1 MFAYSHQTFCD
12 DNGFVLTTITAPG
25 NVHDSMMSFFEAYNV
40 LSEKYKDEIKNI
52 CLDAGYNNSAICK
65 IIIDNNQKIIVPY
78 HRPMTKKGYFKKYEY
93 IYDEQENIYICPM
106 GCAEV

>member
-25 NVHDSMMSFFEAYNV
+25 NVHDSVSFFEAYNV

-65 IIIDNNQKIIVPY
+65 IIIDNNQKIIVPITD
-78 HRPMTKKGYFKKYEY
+78 R
-93 IYDEQENIYICPM
+93 
-106 GCAEV
+106 